1 MPLHRNVDPRR
12 PRSCHFVWPALLAP
26 VQCGDLTDS
35 TNRRRILVAVA
46 WPYANGS
53 LHLGHIA
60 GAYLPADIFARYH
73 RLAGNDVLMVSGSDQ
88 HGTPVTVRAEN
99 EGRTPQDII
108 DVYHPEFLRYW
119 RELGISFD
127 HFTTTGTKN
136 HEAVVHEMF
145 LALLKKGY
153 IYKGITQ
160 QFFDAEAGRFLPDR
174 YVDGTCPNCG
184 NEKARGDQCD
194 NCGRTLDPE
203 QLINP
208 RSRLTGATPEMRDTE
223 HFFFKLSAF
232 GPPLLKWL
240 TTREGWRKHVQN
252 YSIGWVEEG
261 LHDRAITRDMEWGV
275 SIPVEDLGP
284 GKRIYVWFEALIGY
298 VSAAKEW
305 SEQQGD
311 PDAWKRWWEDPAAE
325 TYYFIGKD
333 NIFFHT
339 IFWPA
344 VLMGYEGLNLPTNVP
359 ANQFV
364 TFKGEKAS
372 KSEGIGS
379 SVLSYLERYQPDMI
393 RYGLAAN
400 FPETSDTD
408 MTEAE
413 LIRRNNDEL
422 VATWGNLV
430 NRVLAMTHKNFEGRV
445 PTPGALDARS
455 RALLQRTEATFAE
468 VGAQIESAH
477 LKAALST
484 AMATAQEANS
494 YLSETE
500 PWKTAKTDRERTAT
514 TLFVAL
520 SVINGLKVVFDPFL
534 PFSSGAIHG
543 YLGLDGAIEDGGW
556 TMQALAPGTLLRPAA
571 PLFRKID
578 VDADGQPAAVVDAAT
593 PAN

>member
-1 MPLHRNVDPRR
+1 LPERDRYNSD
-12 PRSCHFVWPALLAP
+12 
-26 VQCGDLTDS
+26 DLKDS
-35 TNRRRILVAVA
+35 SGPRRILVAVA

-88 HGTPVTVRAEN
+88 HGTPVTVRAEG

-108 DVYHPEFLRYW
+108 DTYHPEFLRYW
-119 RELGISFD
+119 QELGISFD
-127 HFTTTGTKN
+127 LFTTTGTKN

-145 LALLKKGY
+145 LNLLRKGY

-184 NEKARGDQCD
+184 YEKARGDQCD

-232 GPPLLKWL
+232 GPRLLEWL
-240 TTREGWRKHVQN
+240 KSREGWRKHVQN

-284 GKRIYVWFEALIGY
+284 GKRIYVWFEAFIGY
-298 VSAAKEW
+298 LSAAKEW
-305 SEQQGD
+305 SELQNE

-359 ANQFV
+359 ANQYV

-430 NRVLAMTHKNFEGRV
+430 NRVLAMTHKNFDGRI
-445 PTPGALDARS
+445 PGPGDLDDRDKKLIQ
-455 RALLQRTEATFAE
+455 RASDTLAE
-468 VGAQIESAH
+468 VGSQIESVH

-484 AMATAQEANS
+484 VMAMAQEANA

-500 PWKTAKTDRERTAT
+500 PWKTAKSDRERTGT
-514 TLFVAL
+514 SLYVAL
-520 SVINGLKVVFDPFL
+520 SVINVLKVAFHPFL
-534 PFSSGAIHG
+534 PFSSHQIHE
-543 YLGLDGAIEDGGW
+543 YLGLDGALEDGGW
-556 TMQALAPGTLLRPAA
+556 TAQPLEPGTSLRPAA

-578 VDADGQPAAVVDAAT
+578 VDAERNDRQTA
-593 PAN
+593 

>member
-1 MPLHRNVDPRR
+1 MRQTPRAGYKAGSGVQIGR
-12 PRSCHFVWPALLAP
+12 PSCLGGYNAR
-26 VQCGDLTDS
+26 DLTVS
-35 TNRRRILVAVA
+35 TNPRRILVAVA

-60 GAYLPADIFARYH
+60 GAYLPADVFARYH

-88 HGTPVTVRAEN
+88 HGTPVTVRADN
-99 EGRTPQDII
+99 EGRTAQDVV
-108 DVYHPEFLRYW
+108 DQFHPEFLRYW
-119 RELGISFD
+119 SELGISFD
-127 HFTTTGTKN
+127 LFTTTGTKN
-136 HEAVVHEMF
+136 HEEVVHEMF

-153 IYKGITQ
+153 IYKGTTQ
-160 QFFDAEAGRFLPDR
+160 QFFDTQAGRFLPDR
-174 YVDGTCPNCG
+174 YVEGTCPNCG
-184 NEKARGDQCD
+184 YEKARGDQCD

-203 QLINP
+203 QLLSP
-208 RSRLTGATPEMRDTE
+208 KSKLTGATPEMRDTQ

-232 GPPLLKWL
+232 GPQLMEWLK
-240 TTREGWRKHVQN
+240 TREGWRKHVQN

-261 LHDRAITRDMEWGV
+261 LHDRAITRDLEWGI

-284 GKRIYVWFEALIGY
+284 GKRIYVWFEAFIGY
-298 VSAAKEW
+298 LSAAKEW
-305 SEQQGD
+305 AEQRGE
-311 PDAWKRWWEDPAAE
+311 PESWRKWWEDQSAE

-359 ANQFV
+359 ANQYV

-372 KSEGIGS
+372 KSEGIGD

-400 FPETSDTD
+400 LPETSDTD

-413 LIRRNNDEL
+413 MVRRNNDEL

-430 NRVLAMTHKNFEGRV
+430 NRVLAMTAKNFDGRV
-445 PTPGALDARS
+445 PAPGVLDAS
-455 RALLQRTEATFAE
+455 DQRIIDGATKVLTEVAAH
-468 VGAQIESAH
+468 IESAH
-477 LKAALST
+477 LKAGLAS
-484 AMATAQEANS
+484 AMSFAQEANA
-494 YLSETE
+494 YLSEKE

-520 SVINGLKVVFDPFL
+520 NAINALKVVFYPYL
-534 PFSSGAIHG
+534 PFASANIHD
-543 YLGLDGAIEDGGW
+543 YLGLEGVLQDFGW
-556 TMQALAPGTLLRPAA
+556 SVIAMEPGTALREAA

-578 VDADGQPAAVVDAAT
+578 LETEGAARPSA
-593 PAN
+593 